1 MTTSIDQ
8 SPARAEIGGR
18 WRWLLWA
25 LCLIVVGVF
34 VIRIP
39 GIVEPLG
46 PDQGVYTTIGW
57 AMSHGVAL
65 YRDVFEQK
73 PPGIYL
79 TYRLAFAVF
88 GTNTSAVF
96 WVDYLAAALTAV
108 VLFDL
113 ARRLVSLRFGAI
125 VAVVFAL
132 GTMPAA
138 RQAYGGFLE
147 RAISET
153 FISLFVTAAAWATV
167 LAMSATKN
175 GWAIVAGLFV
185 GTAAVYKPM
194 AVVYWPALVVWIWL
208 LTDAA
213 RMRRFVM
220 YSAMGAVVAPLV
232 ALTWMWTAGLLP
244 AAWVALAEYNSA
256 YLAVG
261 DHGVFSILNE
271 FAHQVWRRMKTDEV
285 WALGTL
291 GSAVAVLAWPWRRTR
306 PGAAASLG
314 VLWLAA
320 AFLAIVLNGPRMFQT
335 YFMPSLVPLCL
346 LAAWLVD
353 RAFKRRSKVAAG
365 LLVAFAGIMLFRS
378 GSVQRAA
385 GQTAWDTRHL
395 LGQLERRDYLEL
407 FQSRTVPRP
416 FSAADNE
423 RLAEYLRSHTTP
435 DERIFIFGMTASAYF
450 QSGRMPASRFVFVYP
465 AVSNMT
471 DRPEFRVETLAS
483 ELGQSMPRYIV
494 LQRHNRDSFSGWRAA
509 DSFAAPPMA
518 ALLRRYT
525 EETEIGGF
533 VLYRLN

>member
-18 WRWLLWA
+18 WWWLLWA

-34 VIRIP
+34 VIRLP

-57 AMSHGVAL
+57 AMSRGLAL
-65 YRDVFEQK
+65 YRDMFEMK
-73 PPGIYL
+73 PPGIYV
-79 TYRLAFAVF
+79 TYWLAFAAF
-88 GTNTSAVF
+88 GTNTGAMF
-96 WVDYLAAALTAV
+96 WVDFLAAVLTAV
-108 VLFDL
+108 LLFDL

-138 RQAYGGFLE
+138 RHAYGGFLE

-153 FISLFVTAAAWATV
+153 FISLFVTAAAWATAFV
-167 LAMSATKN
+167 VGGAKN

-185 GTAAVYKPM
+185 GISAVYKPM
-194 AVVYWPALVVWIWL
+194 AVVYWPALVVWMWL
-208 LTDAA
+208 VTDAA
-213 RMRRFVM
+213 RTRRFVV
-220 YSAMGAVVAPLV
+220 YSSMGAVVAPLV
-232 ALTWMWTAGLLP
+232 ALIWMWTAGLMP

-256 YLAVG
+256 YLGVG
-261 DHGVFSILNE
+261 DHNVFSILNQ
-271 FAHQVWRRMKTDEV
+271 FAHEVWRRMKTDEV
-285 WALGTL
+285 WAVGMLASGL
-291 GSAVAVLAWPWRRTR
+291 AVLAWPWRRTR

-320 AFLAIVLNGPRMFQT
+320 ALFAIVLNGPRMFQT

-346 LAAWLVD
+346 LAAWMID
-353 RAFKRRSKVAAG
+353 QAFRRRSKVLAG
-365 LLVAFAGIMLFRS
+365 LLVAFVGIMLIRS
-378 GSVQRAA
+378 GSVRRVAA
-385 GQTAWDTRHL
+385 QTAWDTRHL
-395 LGQLERRDYLEL
+395 FGGLGRQEYLEL
-407 FQSRTVPRP
+407 FQSRTTPRP

-423 RLAEYLRSHTTP
+423 RLAEYIRSHTAP
-435 DERIFIFGMTASAYF
+435 EERIFIFGMTAGAYF
-450 QSGRMPASRFVFVYP
+450 QSGRLPASRFLFVYP
-465 AVSNMT
+465 AVSNLV
-471 DRPEFRVETLAS
+471 DRPEFRVETLAA
-483 ELGQSMPRYIV
+483 ELGHSAPRYIV

-509 DSFAAPPMA
+509 DSFAAPPMV